1 MRVTKKIENYIREQ
15 VKEKVMPKYEAEKAE
30 AKRITDL
37 QADLQRRA
45 AEAAKQAA
53 IAILC
58 EAKNNAD
65 VLEYDEHEAD
75 RMYLSNLSYVVSLK
89 DRCSVY
95 SVHHWSTR
103 MREEVNEIVDDIIV
117 TLELGGNK
125 ADLDRMLSEI

>member
-1 MRVTKKIENYIREQ
+1 MRVTKKVENYIREQ
-15 VKEKVMPKYEAEKAE
+15 VRAKIMPKYEAEKAE

-58 EAKNNAD
+58 EAKDNAD
-65 VLEYDEHEAD
+65 VLDYNEREAD
-75 RMYLSNLSYVVSLK
+75 RMYLNNLSYAVTLK
-89 DRCSVY
+89 NRHDTH
-95 SVHHWSTR
+95 SVHHWSDR
-103 MREEVNEIVDDIIV
+103 MRYEIDKIVDDIIV

-125 ADLDRMLSEI
+125 ADLDRMLSEL